1 MNISSSIE
9 LSSCVKSTAVA
20 ARHPRSWDLGF
31 ISHAVSQR
39 YIVELEQNPFR

>member
-9 LSSCVKSTAVA
+9 LSPCVKSTTVA
-20 ARHPRSWDLGF
+20 ARHLRSLDLGF

-39 YIVELEQNPFR
+39 YVVQLEQKPL